1 MEPAFV
7 TVLVEEHEA
16 LPQGCVMRFKRVG
29 QPRAVAR
36 VMYEPE
42 ADARGAA
49 VWRVEAIEEGGSVG
63 QAWAVTVED
72 SSAGVSTLVYGGSWG
87 LRLRREDE
95 DGGGGGGEVAE
106 AYLLLVEGAVLEG

>member
-7 TVLVEEHEA
+7 TVLVEEHEV

-29 QPRAVAR
+29 EPRAVAR

-42 ADARGAA
+42 GDTRGAA
-49 VWRVEAIEEGGSVG
+49 VWRVEAVDEGGATSH
-63 QAWAVTVED
+63 AWAVTVED

-87 LRLRREDE
+87 LRLRREE
-95 DGGGGGGEVAE
+95 GGGEGVAE

>member
-29 QPRAVAR
+29 EPRAIAR
-36 VMYEPE
+36 VLYEPE
-42 ADARGAA
+42 AETRGAA
-49 VWRVEAIEEGGSVG
+49 VWRVEAVDEGGGVS

-87 LRLRREDE
+87 LRLRREGG
-95 DGGGGGGEVAE
+95 DGEEGGGEEVAE
-106 AYLLLVEGAVLEG
+106 SYLLLVEGAVL

>member
-7 TVLVEEHEA
+7 TVLVEEHEE

-29 QPRAVAR
+29 EPRAVSR
-36 VMYEPE
+36 VMYEAE
-42 ADARGAA
+42 GDTRGAA
-49 VWRVEAIEEGGSVG
+49 VWRVEAVDEGGGVG

-87 LRLRREDE
+87 LRLRREE
-95 DGGGGGGEVAE
+95 GGGGEVAE
-106 AYLLLVEGAVLEG
+106 GYLLLVEGAVLEG